1 MAYLIKRINLS
12 IFRII
17 AYATIFVSIA
27 STLFLGFRPL
37 SDSSSP
43 PPSLYRNLTRDHQK
57 TNQVEVLDLTL
68 LNNNAIPPVSANFDA
83 IHASGEGI
91 STMESL
97 MNCDFFDGKWVR
109 DESYPLYVPGSCSL
123 IDEQFDCFGNGR
135 PDNEYHKLKW
145 KPKDCTLPRLDGSHM
160 LELLRGKRLAFVGD
174 SLNRNMWES
183 LVCILKNSVKDQKKV
198 YEESGRQQFRT
209 ETSFSFIFEDY
220 NCSVEFHVSPFLVQE
235 WEAEGRNGT
244 KKETLRL
251 DLIGN
256 SADKYKNADIIV
268 FNSGHWWTHVKTSK
282 GKDYYQEG
290 SHVYS
295 YLKAT
300 EAFRKALITWGS
312 WVEANFDPTKSFV
325 FFKGY
330 SASHFNGG
338 QWNSGGQCDGETEPI
353 EIETS
358 LSIYLPWMRVVE
370 GVLQGMR
377 SDVVSYMNV
386 TRMTDYRKDGHP
398 SVYRRRNMSDEAR
411 KSLSSQDCSHWCL
424 PGVPD
429 AWNEILYAQL
439 LLKLNHYEQ

>member
-1 MAYLIKRINLS
+1 MAYIKRINFS

-17 AYATIFVSIA
+17 AYGIIFVSIA
-27 STLFLGFRPL
+27 STMFLGFRPY
-37 SDSSSP
+37 SDSYSAP
-43 PPSLYRNLTRDHQK
+43 PCFYGNLTRDDEK
-57 TNQVEVLDLTL
+57 TNEVEVLDQTV
-68 LNNNAIPPVSANFDA
+68 NNNEIPPESGNFETN
-83 IHASGEGI
+83 ASGKGI
-91 STMESL
+91 SMIKSL
-97 MNCDFFDGKWVR
+97 MNCDLFDGKWVR
-109 DESYPLYVPGSCSL
+109 DESYPLYSPGSCSL
-123 IDEQFDCFGNGR
+123 IDEQFNCFGNGR
-135 PDNEYHKLKW
+135 PDTAYHKLKW

-183 LVCILKNSVKDQKKV
+183 LICILKNSVKDQKKV
-198 YEESGRQQFRT
+198 YEELGRQQFRT
-209 ETSFSFIFEDY
+209 EASFSFIFEDF
-220 NCSVEFHVSPFLVQE
+220 NFSVEFHVSPFLVQE
-235 WEAEGRNGT
+235 WEFKGRNGT

-251 DLIGN
+251 DLIES

-268 FNSGHWWTHVKTSK
+268 FNSGHWWTHEKTSK

-300 EAFRKALITWGS
+300 EAFRKALTTWGR
-312 WVEANFDPTKSFV
+312 WIEANVDPLKSLV
-325 FFKGY
+325 FFRGY

-338 QWNSGGQCDGETEPI
+338 QWNSGGECHRETEPI
-353 EIETS
+353 ENETS

-370 GVLQGMR
+370 NVLKGMR
-377 SDVVSYMNV
+377 SEVVSYMNV

-398 SVYRRRNMSDEAR
+398 SIYRKRNMSDEAR
-411 KSLSSQDCSHWCL
+411 KSLLSSQDCSHWCL

-439 LLKLNHYEQ
+439 LLKLNH